1 MVFNTAENVWQRCY
15 LRVSGSFP
23 RQKLYWHSCISL
35 GIRVQ
40 LVTQALLGLLMTT
53 PRCALCVRQS
63 CAVRERNPNWMACSV
78 LQQMPRLVRPSLPLP
93 PIGNLKCRVCR
104 KKKKNQPCCDSDR
117 NCDEWGLGAKTSIV
131 TKTRDIALDLLLGFW
146 ELSKKNAW
154 NVCTHMWSSARVC
167 SCICACKL

>member
-15 LRVSGSFP
+15 LRVSGSFV
-23 RQKLYWHSCISL
+23 RQKLYWHSYISL
-35 GIRVQ
+35 RIRVQ
-40 LVTQALLGLLMTT
+40 LVTQALLCLLMTT

-104 KKKKNQPCCDSDR
+104 KKKKKKQPCCDSDR

-131 TKTRDIALDLLLGFW
+131 TKTRDIALDLLLGFR
-146 ELSKKNAW
+146 ELSKKCMKCMHAH
-154 NVCTHMWSSARVC
+154 VVQCTRVFLYLC
-167 SCICACKL
+167 L